1 MNWTKKT
8 GITGLMLLIAVTG
21 FTVCVQAEEADG
33 QVTKLQEELKNARRQ
48 INDLEEE
55 LFIATDGAQLE
66 EEEEAAQVAEGI
78 HPWTEFMRR
87 TPTGILFPTTAT
99 IEKGSFY
106 GRFSHISQN
115 QLFTADGDHAFHD
128 LLGLEDGVK
137 IGIMF
142 GYGIT
147 ENWDVT
153 LQRTNGRDYYGLD
166 GKEHSFD
173 LWDFMTKVK
182 LLDEQEQFVDLSLT
196 GGATFFWQDDNRG
209 EWAGNAALLVEKSM
223 WRFRV
228 GTGLLY
234 TSLSNWEPTQSN
246 QAGSLD
252 TEKYYPKED
261 TFGDPRPIEHTTAIP
276 LSVSVALTK
285 SLHGFGELAFP
296 VDGYET
302 DRGPSAAAGF
312 RFVTPSHAYS
322 LFLCNTSN
330 NGFNST
336 FAGGYK
342 HDRLDVFGF
351 DISIFF

>member
-8 GITGLMLLIAVTG
+8 GITGLTLLIIGTG
-21 FTVCVQAEEADG
+21 LTVCAQAEDANG
-33 QVTKLQEELKNARRQ
+33 QIAELQEELKNARRQ

-66 EEEEAAQVAEGI
+66 EEEEAAQVAEGTD
-78 HPWTEFMRR
+78 PWTQSIRR
-87 TPTGILFPTTAT
+87 IPIGILFPTTST

-106 GRFSHISQN
+106 GRFSHVSQQ

-128 LLGLEDGVK
+128 FLGLDDGVK

-147 ENWDVT
+147 DNWDVT
-153 LQRTNGRDYYGLD
+153 VQRTNGRDYFGGDY
-166 GKEHSFD
+166 KTHSFD

-196 GGATFFWQDDNRG
+196 GGATFFWEDDNSG
-209 EWAGNAALLVEKSM
+209 EWAGNAAILVEKSILG
-223 WRFRV
+223 FRV

-234 TSLSNWEPTQSN
+234 SSLSTWEPT
-246 QAGSLD
+246 GSTQVGGDSPKL
-252 TEKYYPKED
+252 YPKEQPWKV
-261 TFGDPRPIEHTTAIP
+261 PRPAEHTTAIP

-285 SLHGFGELAFP
+285 KLYGFGELAFP

-302 DRGPSAAAGF
+302 GRGPSAAAGL
-312 RFVTPSHAYS
+312 RYVSPSHAYS

-336 FAGGYK
+336 FTGGYK
-342 HDRLDVFGF
+342 EDRLDVFGF

>member
-87 TPTGILFPTTAT
+87 TPTGILFPTTTT

-106 GRFSHISQN
+106 SRFSHVSQH
-115 QLFTADGDHAFHD
+115 QLFTSDGNHAFHD
-128 LLGLEDGVK
+128 LLGLDDGVK

-147 ENWDVT
+147 DNWDVT
-153 LQRTNGRDYYGLD
+153 VQRTNGRVYYDADY
-166 GKEHSFD
+166 EERSFD

-196 GGATFFWQDDNRG
+196 GGATFFWEDDNSG
-209 EWAGNAALLVEKSM
+209 EWAGNAAILVEKSM

-234 TSLSNWEPTQSN
+234 TSLSTWEPTSSTQVGGDS
-246 QAGSLD
+246 AKL
-252 TEKYYPKED
+252 YPKEQ
-261 TFGDPRPIEHTTAIP
+261 PWIVQRPIEHTMAIP
-276 LSVSVALTK
+276 LSVSVALTR
-285 SLHGFGELAFP
+285 SLQGFGELAFP

-302 DRGPSAAAGF
+302 GRGPSAAAGF
-312 RFVTPSHAYS
+312 RYVTPSHAYS

-336 FAGGYK
+336 FTGGYK
-342 HDRLDVFGF
+342 NDRLDVFGF